1 VQKRTPPLV
10 FEAVLSNQQ
19 HCVLKHSGG
28 DAIAASEIRSEY
40 GNLRTLEVLFNQ
52 DEKEEEETRGR
63 FPCLASDLN
72 ATDDHVF
79 FVAGTVD
86 GRLYHP
92 LSVHVGRKQ
101 AKLAEMNHT
110 TDSHLGVAQVA
121 AIIGQAA
128 SFLLTLHAKKY
139 VHGDISPSNIVSLNK
154 GKNIQ
159 IIDWAGMTSI
169 GSLRTTLT
177 ATLLFIST
185 PVAKALQSDGVL
197 PDCGVIDDAEALF
210 WTTLFL
216 VKPDLGV
223 FQFSRSISSIVF
235 QRELFWESIEGDTE
249 STFMSRTLG
258 SKWQSI
264 CPALNKVALNLRND
278 EGTVALQL
286 TRDVQ
291 H

>member
-1 VQKRTPPLV
+1 MRTPPLV

-19 HCVLKHSGG
+19 RCVLKHSGG
-28 DAIAASEIRSEY
+28 DPSAAREIRSEY
-40 GNLRTLEVLFNQ
+40 ANLQTLKQLFQ
-52 DEKEEEETRGR
+52 DEKEEEAETRGR
-63 FPCLASDLN
+63 FPCLASELN
-72 ATDDHVF
+72 ATDDVF

-139 VHGDISPSNIVSLNK
+139 VHGDISPSNIVSLDK
-154 GKNIQ
+154 GKAIQ
-159 IIDWAGMTSI
+159 IIDWAGMTRVDSP
-169 GSLRTTLT
+169 RTTLT

-185 PVAKALQSDGVL
+185 PVAKALQSGGVL
-197 PDCGVIDDAEALF
+197 PNCVVIDDVEALF
-210 WTTLFL
+210 WTTMFL

-223 FQFSRSISSIVF
+223 FQCSRSISTIVS
-235 QRELFWESIEGDTE
+235 QRELFWESIEGDTK
-249 STFMSRTLG
+249 STFMSQTLG

-264 CPALNKVALNLRND
+264 CPALNKVALGLRNN
-278 EGTVALQL
+278 EGTITLQVM
-286 TRDVQ
+286 RDLLQ
-291 H
+291 HP